1 MNTPG
6 PSSGRSFR
14 EALATA
20 STSDP
25 VRAVGASSAIAA
37 RIAAEA
43 GFTALWV
50 SGLEVS
56 SSLGLPDTNVLS
68 VRDLTD
74 VVVALGRVVPLPVVV
89 DVDNAGGSLAGA
101 DRYAHDL
108 LRAGAAALCL
118 EDSTYPKVNSFRTDR
133 GQSLAPVDLVTGQLA
148 RMRAAI
154 GPDAVLIARTE
165 ALIAGHDLPT
175 ALERAHQYADAGAD
189 AVLIHSKDATG
200 AQPRNIAELWSH
212 PVPLVTI
219 PTAFPQ
225 LGWQELGGLGFRM
238 CIYANQ
244 LTRAAMAG
252 MRGAALEFSVTGS
265 FHPAMATPMVTVGD
279 VLGVADPTARACV

>member
-1 MNTPG
+1 MTAA
-6 PSSGRSFR
+6 SSNH
-14 EALATA
+14 
-20 STSDP
+20 P

-56 SSLGLPDTNVLS
+56 SSLGLPDTNVLG
-68 VRDLTD
+68 VRDLTG
-74 VVVALGRVVPLPVVV
+74 VVVTLGRVVPLPVIV
-89 DVDNAGGSLAGA
+89 DVDNAGGSLASA

-133 GQSLAPVDLVTGQLA
+133 GQSLAPVDLVAGQLD
-148 RMRAAI
+148 RMRAVV
-154 GPDAVLIARTE
+154 GRDAVLIARTE
-165 ALIAGHDLPT
+165 ALIAGNDVPT
-175 ALERAHQYADAGAD
+175 ALERAHLYAEAGAD
-189 AVLIHSKDATG
+189 AVLIHSKDTTG
-200 AQPRNIAELWSH
+200 AQPRSIAELWSGT
-212 PVPLVTI
+212 VPLVTI
-219 PTAFPQ
+219 PTAFSH
-225 LGWQELGGLGFRM
+225 LGWQELADLGFRM

-252 MRGAALEFSVTGS
+252 MRDAALEFSVTGS
-265 FHPAMATPMVTVGD
+265 FHSTMATPMATVGD
-279 VLGVADPTARACV
+279 VLAVADPTARACV

>member
-1 MNTPG
+1 MTAPG
-6 PSSGRSFR
+6 SSIGRLLR
-14 EALATA
+14 KALSTA
-20 STSDP
+20 SASDP

-37 RIAAEA
+37 RVAAEA

-56 SSLGLPDTNVLS
+56 SSLGLPDTNVLC

-74 VVVALGRVVPLPVVV
+74 VVVALGRVVALPVLV

-108 LRAGAAALCL
+108 LRVGAAALCL
-118 EDSTYPKVNSFRTDR
+118 EDSSYPKVNSFRTDR
-133 GQSLAPVDLVTGQLA
+133 VQSLAPVDLVTGQLA
-148 RMRAAI
+148 RMRAVV

-165 ALIAGHDLPT
+165 ALIAGHDVPT
-175 ALERAHQYADAGAD
+175 ALDRAHQYAAAGAD

-200 AQPRNIAELWSH
+200 AQPRCIAELWSH
-212 PVPLVTI
+212 PAPLVTI

-225 LGWQELGGLGFRM
+225 LGWQELGNLGFRM